1 MVSISFCKKGTLENL
16 LFLLS
21 ELSPEAILTEGSYNN
36 KHLRTVG
43 LERDTQ
49 GRFGDPVRPN
59 RV

>member
-16 LFLLS
+16 LVLLS
-21 ELSPEAILTEGSYNN
+21 EPSPEAILTEGSYN

-43 LERDTQ
+43 LERGTH